1 MEMSLYY
8 KPGSFMVGEYLSGK
22 TDQLREMILR
32 IAPSTKVVEKQA
44 SRHGHLRSSGEI
56 DRALLTIVSEMI
68 KVYNIQTKLSPEQLA
83 AVIRLFYKGL
93 SDTEIAEQLG
103 DRALNKTV
111 SRARI
116 KLHLF
121 RESDLKPPFDKDE
134 FLRLSEAGKSVKEMS
149 EILGVAPSTVSEYRN
164 IFESQ
169 KAAEQ
174 DGYIGRFKAI
184 LSDQEVS
191 ERMVSHI
198 SKDGLQDTMDT
209 DYEAAEA

>member
-1 MEMSLYY
+1 M
-8 KPGSFMVGEYLSGK
+8 SGK
-22 TDQLREMILR
+22 TDHLRELVLK
-32 IAPSTKVVEKQA
+32 IAPTTKVVEKPA
-44 SRHGHLRSSGEI
+44 KKHGTLRSTSEI
-56 DRALLTIVSEMI
+56 EQALLGVVSEMI
-68 KVYNIQTKLSPEQLA
+68 KAYNIQTKLTPKQLA
-83 AVIRLFYKGL
+83 TVVRLFYKGL

-121 RESDLKPPFDKDE
+121 RDSDLKPPFDRELFIKLWE
-134 FLRLSEAGKSVKEMS
+134 EGKSVKEMS
-149 EILGVAPSTVSEYRN
+149 EILHVAPSTVSEYKN

-169 KAAEQ
+169 RASER
-174 DGYIGRFKAI
+174 DGYLKRFEEI
-184 LSDQEVS
+184 LSDQDVS

-209 DYEAAEA
+209 DYEVAEA

>member
-1 MEMSLYY
+1 
-8 KPGSFMVGEYLSGK
+8 LSGR
-22 TDQLREMILR
+22 TDQLRDLVLKIG
-32 IAPSTKVVEKQA
+32 ATTKVVEKQA
-44 SRHGHLRSSGEI
+44 TRHGSLRGSGEI
-56 DRALLTIVSEMI
+56 ELALLGVVREMI
-68 KVYNIQTKLSPEQLA
+68 KQYGIQTKLTAEQLSS
-83 AVIRLFYKGL
+83 VVRLFYKGL

-134 FLRLSEAGKSVKEMS
+134 FLRLGESNKSVKEMAES
-149 EILGVAPSTVSEYRN
+149 LHVAPSTISEYRN

-169 KAAEQ
+169 KASER
-174 DGYIGRFKAI
+174 DGYTKRFLEI
-184 LSDQEVS
+184 LSDQDVS
-191 ERMVSHI
+191 ERMVTAHTE
-198 SKDGLQDTMDT
+198 DGLQDTIDT